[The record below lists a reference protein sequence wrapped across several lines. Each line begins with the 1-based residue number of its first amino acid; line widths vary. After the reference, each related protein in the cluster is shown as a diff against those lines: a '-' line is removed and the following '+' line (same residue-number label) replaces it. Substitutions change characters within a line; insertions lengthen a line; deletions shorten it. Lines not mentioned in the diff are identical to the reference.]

1 MESASPVPALDPD
14 RPEDDRVVAEA
25 LIAHFGEQAT
35 AYAAAHALRA
45 RQRGDASRE
54 AAWRRLAGM
63 MVDLLRT
70 PVDGIE
76 P

>member
-25 LIAHFGEQAT
+25 LIAHFGQQAT

-45 RQRGDASRE
+45 RQRGDAPRE

-63 MVDLLRT
+63 MGDMLRAAA
-70 PVDGIE
+70 DGIG